1 VTFPLRIPAER
12 FDPPPDLLL
21 NAGET
26 REWLESL
33 RPLRTAEA
41 GHQVLANLSA
51 LNRSRL
57 AFADRLALLET
68 YRPAI
73 ERLFDG
79 FEAEFG
85 IAGLPPTATA
95 QEALA
100 LCRDLAMELGY
111 GYKILIV
118 DPPGMLRPEM
128 LPVLVL
134 RAMGALAQLLRS
146 AYLTYTG
153 VPEGTWLE
161 LHRLYALAEEA
172 GISEVAVEDGQS
184 AQGAYTELL
193 LVSLTDP
200 YRLNPGEVTR
210 IPHLIRAEP
219 GLVRLA
225 RTEPNIPPAGQF
237 IVESDFDR
245 PPSPILGDDT
255 RPLEANRRSLDA
267 APLVERLRAQR
278 EALRASHD
286 NAAPATRKNAAAQ
299 LELLQ
304 RLLVCWG
311 SPPRRLEG
319 REPSDLQVGIC
330 VGLPTLTYLIGI
342 ESEPSSLSA
351 PATPGAQALQSAA
364 PHDPISLWQVLN
376 RSYGG
381 LRLARAAGPLPHPV
395 AVGEV
400 VGIQFPG
407 RGRWAVGVVRWLRRL
422 DNGGTEFGL
431 QYLGNAAINV
441 EMAPITGEDADI
453 SSLPF
458 QALVLD
464 GEVTG
469 AQPTLLATPG
479 VFAELRAF
487 QIGSRGAF
495 YRVRALSLI
504 EQGGAFELFR
514 ARRA

>member
-1 VTFPLRIPAER
+1 MNFPLRIPAER
-12 FDPPPDLLL
+12 FDPPPDLVL
-21 NAGET
+21 NAAET

-33 RPLRTAEA
+33 SALRTPEA
-41 GHQVLANLSA
+41 GHQVLANLSTM
-51 LNRSRL
+51 NRSTL

-68 YRPAI
+68 YRPAV
-73 ERLFDG
+73 ERLFEG

-85 IAGLPPTATA
+85 IAGLPPTASA

-100 LCRDLAMELGY
+100 LSRDLAMELSY

-118 DPPGMLRPEM
+118 EPPGEPRLDT
-128 LPVLVL
+128 LPLLVL

-146 AYLTYTG
+146 AYLTYTM

-161 LHRLYALAEEA
+161 LHRLYAIAEARGVME
-172 GISEVAVEDGQS
+172 SPVEERSTIQ
-184 AQGAYTELL
+184 ATYTELL

-200 YRLNPGEVTR
+200 YRLNPGEVGR
-210 IPHLIRAEP
+210 IPALVREHPGTVALSRSEP
-219 GLVRLA
+219 GV
-225 RTEPNIPPAGQF
+225 PAIGQF

-245 PPSPILGDDT
+245 PPSPLLGDDT
-255 RPLEANRRSLDA
+255 RPLETNRRALNA
-267 APLVERLRAQR
+267 TPLVEKLRAQR
-278 EALRASHD
+278 EALRASLETGASP
-286 NAAPATRKNAAAQ
+286 AAQKTAAAQ

-311 SPPRRLEG
+311 APPRRLEG
-319 REPSDLQVGIC
+319 REPSDLRVGIC
-330 VGLPTLTYLIGI
+330 VGLPTLTYLIAM
-342 ESEPSSLSA
+342 ESSTPAPPEGSGSGARPGVPS
-351 PATPGAQALQSAA
+351 
-364 PHDPISLWQVLN
+364 DPVSSWQVLN

-381 LRLARAAGPLPHPV
+381 LRLSREAGPLPQAV

-422 DNGGTEFGL
+422 DDSGTEFGL
-431 QYLGNAAINV
+431 QYLGNAAISV
-441 EMAPITGEDADI
+441 ELAPI
-453 SSLPF
+453 SSEESEAPGLPF

-504 EQGGAFELFR
+504 EQGGAFDLFR
-514 ARRA
+514 ARRG

>member
-1 VTFPLRIPAER
+1 MTFPLRIPAER

-21 NAGET
+21 TAAET

-33 RPLRTAEA
+33 RPLRAAEA

-73 ERLFDG
+73 EGLFDG

-118 DPPGMLRPEM
+118 DPPGLLRPEV

-146 AYLTYTG
+146 AYLTYTT

-161 LHRLYALAEEA
+161 LHRLYALSEEA
-172 GISEVAVEDGQS
+172 GISEVAVEGGPS
-184 AQGAYTELL
+184 VLSSYTELL

-210 IPHLIRAEP
+210 IPELIRAEP
-219 GLVRLA
+219 GTVRLE
-225 RTEPNIPPAGQF
+225 RTEPNIPPVGQF

-267 APLVERLRAQR
+267 SPLVERLRAQR
-278 EALRASHD
+278 EALRSELDRGAPGSRASVS
-286 NAAPATRKNAAAQ
+286 AQ

-319 REPSDLQVGIC
+319 REPADVRVGVC
-330 VGLPTLTYLIGI
+330 VGLPTLIHLIGA
-342 ESEPSSLSA
+342 EA
-351 PATPGAQALQSAA
+351 DPAGLPPPPGTTSR
-364 PHDPISLWQVLN
+364 PGTSIDPISSWQVLN

-381 LRLARAAGPLPHPV
+381 LRLAKEAGPIPHPV

-422 DNGGTEFGL
+422 DHGGTEFGL
-431 QYLGNAAINV
+431 QYLGHAAISV
-441 EMAPITGEDADI
+441 ELAPINGEDAEI
-453 SSLPF
+453 IHLPF

-495 YRVRALSLI
+495 YRVKALSLV

-514 ARRA
+514 ARRT